1 MTGEK
6 FAIIYAMLAFPNII
20 TMTLDIYDR
29 VKNKNKPS
37 VRVWLGLKIICFIST
52 FIASFAFMSNWFW
65 VKNPEMWFVNMMIV
79 TYALMTVIIIN
90 LHNSRVVY
98 SIEDDEAFCVARF
111 RRKKFKIS
119 EITRINLSDKYL
131 DIYIGDIRLRCDNIF
146 LVGAADFEN
155 LVKECHKKRRL
166 QK

>member
-6 FAIIYAMLAFPNII
+6 FAIIYAILALPNII

-29 VKNKNKPS
+29 VKNKNKRS
-37 VRVWLGLKIICFIST
+37 VRVWVGLMIICFLST
-52 FIASFAFMSNWFW
+52 FISSFAFMSNWFW
-65 VKNPEMWFVNMMIV
+65 VENSEMWFVNMMMTAYV
-79 TYALMTVIIIN
+79 LMTLIIIY

-111 RRKKFKIS
+111 CRKSFKIS
-119 EITRINLSDKYL
+119 EITRVNASDKYL
-131 DIYIGDIRLRCDNIF
+131 DVYIGKIRLRCDNIF
-146 LVGAADFEN
+146 LVGAGDFEKAI
-155 LVKECHKKRRL
+155 KEYHKKKRL

>member
-6 FAIIYAMLAFPNII
+6 FAIIYAMLALPNII
-20 TMTLDIYDR
+20 TMSLDTYDR
-29 VKNKNKPS
+29 VKNKNKQS
-37 VRVWLGLKIICFIST
+37 VRVWLGLMIICFIST

-65 VKNPEMWFVNMMIV
+65 VGNPEMWFVNMMMTAYV
-79 TYALMTVIIIN
+79 LMTLIIIN

-98 SIEDDEAFCVARF
+98 STEDDEVFCVARF

-119 EITRINLSDKYL
+119 EIARINLSDKYL
-131 DIYIGDIRLRCDNIF
+131 DIYIGEMRLRCDNIF
-146 LVGAADFEN
+146 LVGAADFEKR
-155 LVKECHKKRRL
+155 VKEYHKKKRL